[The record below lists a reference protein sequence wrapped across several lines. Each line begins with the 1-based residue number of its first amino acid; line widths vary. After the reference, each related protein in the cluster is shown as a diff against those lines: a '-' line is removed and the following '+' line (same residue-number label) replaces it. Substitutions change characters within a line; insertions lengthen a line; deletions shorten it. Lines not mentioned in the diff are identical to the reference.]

1 MQAVIAVVC
10 IITFLHIV
18 IVWIYEDR
26 HAKLIVSA
34 LSTFMTVSTVRTL
47 ASSESNLRERTVT

>member
-18 IVWIYEDR
+18 VVWIYEDR
-26 HAKLIVSA
+26 HAKLIVST
-34 LSTFMTVSTVRTL
+34 LSTFITPSTVRTL
-47 ASSESNLRERTVT
+47 ASSESAREDLTP